1 MCYVTF
7 YSNLRHD
14 LLVVAI
20 IGTVVK
26 IRLLKFTEKTTHQAD
41 HNIHNV
47 RKRIQ
52 QTIYIQDISGIESSG
67 DPVYN
72 SPLIL
77 SVTVTLNW
85 YCCPLCSPETTPEE
99 ASPGNVTVPL
109 TSPTVV

>member
-14 LLVVAI
+14 VLVVAI

-47 RKRIQ
+47 RKCIQ

-85 YCCPLCSPETTPEE
+85 YCCPPCSPDTTPEE
-99 ASPGNVTVPL
+99 TVSGNMTASL
-109 TSPTVV
+109 TPPTVV

>member
-1 MCYVTF
+1 MLCF

-26 IRLLKFTEKTTHQAD
+26 IRLLKFTEKTTNHAD
-41 HNIHNV
+41 HDMYVNV
-47 RKRIQ
+47 HMQ
-52 QTIYIQDISGIESSG
+52 QTIYVHDISGIESSC

-77 SVTVTLNW
+77 SVTVTLN
-85 YCCPLCSPETTPEE
+85 
-99 ASPGNVTVPL
+99 
-109 TSPTVV
+109 